1 MKRIDSFLHA
11 NRNKVLQSSK
21 NIVGVGRGFKIKK
34 GDYTDK
40 PAIIVLVKK
49 KMPEKDLPRGEIIPP
64 KIYDLDTDVIEVG
77 ELLLLN
83 RTTYVRPA
91 PPGVS
96 IGHYKIS
103 AGTFGA
109 VVKDRRTKKPLIL
122 SNNHVLAN
130 SSDGQDGRCKIGDPI
145 LQPGPYDGG
154 TEEQLIGYLERF
166 VPIVREYAHSSC
178 PKAAALER
186 VSNNIIQM
194 FRPHYKMS
202 FFKKTSVENMVD
214 AALARPIS
222 ENVITSEILGL
233 GRVKGIREV
242 ESGMKLF
249 KSGRSTSV
257 NNAVVKAQAATLKI
271 NMGNNEEVVFTDQIV
286 TGPMASPGD
295 SGSLVMDEDNHAV
308 GLLFAG
314 SDSSTIVNRI
324 QNVMDLLD
332 VEF

>member
-1 MKRIDSFLHA
+1 M
-11 NRNKVLQSSK
+11 SK
-21 NIVGVGRGFKIKK
+21 
-34 GDYTDK
+34 
-40 PAIIVLVKK
+40 
-49 KMPEKDLPRGEIIPP
+49 
-64 KIYDLDTDVIEVG
+64 
-77 ELLLLN
+77 
-83 RTTYVRPA
+83 
-91 PPGVS
+91 
-96 IGHYKIS
+96 
-103 AGTFGA
+103 
-109 VVKDRRTKKPLIL
+109 
-122 SNNHVLAN
+122 
-130 SSDGQDGRCKIGDPI
+130 
-145 LQPGPYDGG
+145 
-154 TEEQLIGYLERF
+154 
-166 VPIVREYAHSSC
+166 
-178 PKAAALER
+178 
-186 VSNNIIQM
+186 
-194 FRPHYKMS
+194 
-202 FFKKTSVENMVD
+202 
-214 AALARPIS
+214 
-222 ENVITSEILGL
+222 TSEILGL